1 MSNIFLKL
9 WIFAH
14 IRELTVNLRLDFLL
28 VLQTPNVLNT
38 MLNIIMFGPPGA
50 GKGTQS
56 EKLMSEY
63 NLTYVSTGELL
74 RKEIKEETEIGKHVK
89 EQIEGGGLADD
100 ETIVKLINKAI
111 KNHDSSEGFLF
122 DGFPRTYVQAYI
134 LDGLFLRLGHQITR
148 IFILELPDEEC
159 KRRLLQ
165 RAKEQDRKDDNEV
178 VIKKRLQEYHQK
190 TLPLLDFYKNTGLVT
205 RIDASGTSEEI
216 FERIKQFINDD
227 IRKKAINVVMFG
239 HPGAGMTT
247 QANKLAN
254 DLNLKCIAT
263 REILQKEVHD
273 ATTLGKQIKPYMEKG
288 LLLPDE
294 IVIRLIEKAIQENDE
309 NGRGYVFKGYPRTL
323 VQAYILDGILK
334 KKGHNITCVINLKVN
349 YIELM
354 KRLDERSRTNK
365 RMPYDNS
372 ATSIVARLEEHEKHS
387 KGVMDYYREH
397 NQVIDVDGHGNIE
410 EVYDRIFEPVTRAS
424 RSLR

>member
-1 MSNIFLKL
+1 
-9 WIFAH
+9 
-14 IRELTVNLRLDFLL
+14 
-28 VLQTPNVLNT
+28 

-56 EKLMSEY
+56 EKLMSEF
-63 NLTYVSTGELL
+63 NLTYISTGELL
-74 RKEIKEETEIGKHVK
+74 RKEIKEGTEIGIKVK

-111 KNHDSSEGFLF
+111 QNHESSEGFLF

-134 LDGLFLRLGHQITR
+134 LDGLFTRLQHKITR
-148 IFILELPDEEC
+148 IFILELSDEEA
-159 KRRLLQ
+159 KKRLLQ

-190 TLPLLDFYKNTGLVT
+190 TLPLLEFYQNTGLLT
-205 RIDASGTSEEI
+205 RIDASGTSDDI
-216 FERIKQFINDD
+216 FARIKHYINED
-227 IRKKAINVVMFG
+227 IRKKSINVVMFG

-247 QANKLAN
+247 QANKLAEE
-254 DLNLKCIAT
+254 LNLTCIST
-263 REILQKEVHD
+263 RELLQKEVKEQ
-273 ATTLGKQIKPYMEKG
+273 TSLGKLIQPYMEKG

-294 IVIRLIEKAIQENDE
+294 IVIRLIEKALLETNG
-309 NGRGYVFKGYPRTL
+309 NGRGYIFKGYPRTL

-334 KKGHNITCVINLKVN
+334 KKGQSITCVINLKVN

-354 KRLDERSRTNK
+354 KRLDERSRTERK
-365 RMPYDNS
+365 MPYDSS
-372 ATSIVARLEEHEKHS
+372 ASSIVARLEEHEIHS
-387 KGVMDYYREH
+387 RGVLEYYREH
-397 NQVIDVDGHGNIE
+397 NQVIDTDGVGNID
-410 EVYDRIFEPVTRAS
+410 EVYQRILEPVMKAS

>member
-1 MSNIFLKL
+1 
-9 WIFAH
+9 
-14 IRELTVNLRLDFLL
+14 
-28 VLQTPNVLNT
+28 

-56 EKLMSEY
+56 EKLMAEF

-111 KNHDSSEGFLF
+111 QNHEGSEGFLF

-148 IFILELPDEEC
+148 IFILELSDEEC

-165 RAKEQDRKDDNEV
+165 RAKEQDRKDDNET
-178 VIKKRLQEYHQK
+178 VIKKRLEEYHEK
-190 TLPLLDFYKNTGLVT
+190 TLPLLEFYKNTGLLT
-205 RIDASGTSEEI
+205 RIDATGSTEEI
-216 FERIKQFINDD
+216 FDRIKHFISED
-227 IRKKAINVVMFG
+227 IRKKSINVVMFG

-247 QANKLAN
+247 QANKLA
-254 DLNLKCIAT
+254 DELNLKCIAT
-263 REILQKEVHD
+263 REILQQEVKNG
-273 ATTLGKQIKPYMEKG
+273 TPLGLQIKPYMEKG

-294 IVIRLIEKAIQENDE
+294 VVIRLIERAIQENDG

-334 KKGHNITCVINLKVN
+334 KKKHNITCVVNLKVN

-354 KRLDERSRTNK
+354 KRLDERSRTNRK
-365 RMPYDNS
+365 MPYDGS
-372 ATSIVARLEEHEKHS
+372 ALSIVARLEEHEKHS
-387 KGVMDYYREH
+387 QGVMEYYREQ

-410 EVYDRIFEPVTRAS
+410 EVYKRILEPVLRAS
-424 RSLR
+424 RNLR